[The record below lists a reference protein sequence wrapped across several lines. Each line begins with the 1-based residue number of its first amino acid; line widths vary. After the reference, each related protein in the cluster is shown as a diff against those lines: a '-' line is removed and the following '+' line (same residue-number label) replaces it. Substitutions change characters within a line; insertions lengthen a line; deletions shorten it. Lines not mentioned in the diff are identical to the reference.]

1 MSDLPVRRARRTPRP
16 RNVYSEIHLHLTW
29 HTKHDAP
36 VLVDIVENRTHHYL
50 RHRALQTPGVIVHE
64 VGGTADHVHLA
75 VTIPPTILIADWI
88 GALKGSSSHPIN
100 HEICNRKVLGWQD
113 GYGVV
118 GFGTKDLPWVVASIR
133 NQKKHHA
140 EGQTFD
146 RLERTDRPDESGSSR
161 DRPSARPPNRP
172 DEHACGE
179 FGGHGSEE
187 QRHGEPDD
195 EAR

>member
-1 MSDLPVRRARRTPRP
+1 ML

-36 VLVDIVENRTHHYL
+36 VLVDAVENRTHHYL
-50 RHRALQTPGVIVHE
+50 RHRAMQTPDVIVRE
-64 VGGTADHVHLA
+64 AGGTADHVHLA
-75 VTIPPTILIADWI
+75 VTIPPTVMIADWI
-88 GALKGSSSHPIN
+88 GELKGSSCHHIN

-118 GFGTKDLPWVVASIR
+118 GFGTKDLPRVVAYIR

-146 RLERTDRPDESGSSR
+146 RLERMDRPDEFGTSR
-161 DRPSARPPNRP
+161 DRRGAPAS
-172 DEHACGE
+172 DEAAENSRHEA
-179 FGGHGSEE
+179 SE
-187 QRHGEPDD
+187 RRCSEPGD